1 MLENNPAARWSWR
14 QKLSGLLPGRSGSA
28 GAFSSVGAGAALGG
42 LDGAASAIR
51 GYRLSDADGERR
63 SPRARGEH
71 ASTALSRWREETGKV
86 EAFICAANTR
96 VAKQLA
102 DIQASIILAQDNL
115 SDDDELGRQALKR
128 KTDCAEKYHR
138 AVCQFN
144 RLADNALCLTALTP
158 QLIKIIELQTPRD
171 VASIM
176 NMASA
181 CAPVAASGKQ
191 TWITQQ
197 LMRIRRELVQGETRP
212 EHIPAHQLS
221 ACVASL
227 NAVVKLLTQHI
238 DEVGRELHQL
248 AVVIDELDRFIVA
261 P

>member
-1 MLENNPAARWSWR
+1 MLENNLATRLSWR
-14 QKLSGLLPGRSGSA
+14 QKLSGFLQGRRSSA
-28 GAFSSVGAGAALGG
+28 GALASVGAGTALGD

-51 GYRLSDADGERR
+51 DYRISNTDGERR
-63 SPRARGEH
+63 SPRARFEH
-71 ASTALSRWREETGKV
+71 AGTALSRWQEETGKV
-86 EAFICAANTR
+86 ETFICAANAR

-102 DIQASIILAQDNL
+102 DIQVSIILAQDNL

-128 KTDCAEKYHR
+128 KTDCAEKYHQ

-158 QLIKIIELQTPRD
+158 QLVRIIELQTPRD

-176 NMASA
+176 AMAA
-181 CAPVAASGKQ
+181 APVPPGSSAEQ
-191 TWITQQ
+191 TWITRQ
-197 LMRIRRELVQGETRP
+197 LTRIRRELTQLETRP
-212 EHIPAHQLS
+212 EHIPAGELS

-227 NAVVKLLTQHI
+227 NTVVKLLTQHI
-238 DEVGRELHQL
+238 DDVGRELHQL
-248 AVVIDELDRFIVA
+248 AAVIDELDQFIVA